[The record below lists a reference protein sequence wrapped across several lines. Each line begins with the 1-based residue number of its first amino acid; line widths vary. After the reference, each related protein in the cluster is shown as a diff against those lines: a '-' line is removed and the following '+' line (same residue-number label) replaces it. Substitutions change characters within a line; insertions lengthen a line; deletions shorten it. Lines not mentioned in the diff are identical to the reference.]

1 VPLSEWQVAAGAGGV
16 AAAFFGLAA
25 RVVGSRLNR
34 LAPEVERR
42 PVVPPRAR
50 ALHDSLR
57 IVDLHDDLLLW
68 DRDPLRRSGA
78 GHSDVPRLAEGN
90 VAVEVFSTVTQ
101 VPRAS
106 NYLRNDGRSDIL
118 PWLAVASRWPP
129 RAWTSRLARAVV
141 QGEKLVEAAGRSA
154 GRLRV
159 ATTREELAGALELRA
174 AQPPG
179 GRSVIGLL
187 STEGLH
193 ALEGRTASLDV
204 LFAHGFR
211 CAGLTHLADNGVAGS
226 AHGAR
231 QDGLSEHGREVVAR
245 MEALGMIVDAAHAS
259 ARALDDLLAGAR
271 RPFLVSHAGVQGV
284 FAGPR
289 NLSDEQLRRIA
300 SRGGL
305 VGIGFWREASGDVS
319 PAGVA
324 RSIAYAVDVAGVEH
338 VALGSDWDG
347 AVTVGF
353 EASALAA
360 LTAALLD
367 QGMAEGQ
374 IRRVM
379 GENALRFLL
388 AALP

>member
-1 VPLSEWQVAAGAGGV
+1 VPLSGWQVAAGAGGV

-324 RSIAYAVDVAGVEH
+324 RSIAHAVDVAGVEH